1 MRTLAALLL
10 FSFVGLLAVD
20 LEPGSATRADAVLP
34 TRHAS
39 TSVARS
45 KPKPKPNPKPAIVE
59 VAFVRNGRL
68 VRVERVVQK
77 GVAPE
82 EAALRE
88 LVQGPTRAERAEG
101 IRTAIRPGV
110 RIRSLRAQGDTWLA
124 SFSRSLLSDG
134 TATTIRTR
142 LQQVEATL
150 APLGLERYVAVST
163 EGRFVTLLRLGLAP
177 GAPGFTHGEQDY
189 LYSVR
194 GVQLRLWT
202 LGYLDR
208 TEVTGTLDYDTS
220 QSLLAFQAWEKLGRT
235 GTVTGETQL
244 ALQRATTPVPTTH
257 RAGRRIEIHRD
268 LGVLLML
275 DGNRVVRAVH
285 TSTGSFGRTPAG
297 SFHVYRKE
305 IYSWSVP
312 FHVWMPY
319 ASYFVGGIAMHE
331 YPDVPAYPASHGCV
345 RLPDGDA
352 KRVYGFVGLGTP
364 VTVV

>member
-20 LEPGSATRADAVLP
+20 LEPGSATRADAVVP
-34 TRHAS
+34 ARHLSAA
-39 TSVARS
+39 TVR
-45 KPKPKPNPKPAIVE
+45 PKLKPATVE

-68 VRVERVVQK
+68 VRVERIVRK
-77 GVAPE
+77 GTTPE
-82 EAALRE
+82 ESALRE
-88 LVQGPTRAERAEG
+88 LLQGPTKIERAQK
-101 IRTAIRPGV
+101 IRTAIRSGS
-110 RIRSLRAQGDTWLA
+110 RLRSLRAQGDTWLA
-124 SFSRSLLSDG
+124 SFSRSLLASG
-134 TATTIRTR
+134 TAATISTR
-142 LQQVEATL
+142 LQQIEATL
-150 APLGLERYVAVST
+150 ASLGPERYVSVST
-163 EGRFVTLLRLGLAP
+163 EGRFVTLLRLGLTP
-177 GAPGFTHGEQDY
+177 GAPGFTRGEQDY
-189 LYSVR
+189 LYSLR
-194 GVQLRLWT
+194 GLQVRLWT

-208 TEVTGTLDYDTS
+208 SEVTGTLDYETS
-220 QSLLAFQAWEKLGRT
+220 QSLLAFQSWEQLGRT

-257 RAGRRIEIHRD
+257 RSGRRIEIHRD

-275 DGNRVVRAVH
+275 DGNRVVRVVH
-285 TSTGSFGRTPAG
+285 TSTGSFGRTPEG

-319 ASYFVGGIAMHE
+319 ASYFIGGIAMHE

-352 KRVYGFVGLGTP
+352 KRVYGFVDVGTP
-364 VTVV
+364 VNVF